1 MNTRIFAFGICLF
14 ALSGCS
20 SLNSLLSFEEEPA
33 PLAAIALETPAAPP
47 AAPAAPDEWCQ
58 RVAAS
63 ERLRAQQ
70 SGFDAATLD
79 RMTAQSYRQCMEL
92 GLKR

>member
-33 PLAAIALETPAAPP
+33 PAAIALETPPAPP
-47 AAPAAPDEWCQ
+47 AAPPTDEWCK

-79 RMTAQSYRQCMEL
+79 RMTTQSYRQCVEL
-92 GLKR
+92 ELKR